1 MTTQRDEPARS
12 EPETREHV
20 LERVAEETPSI
31 EPPTAVDPSTRRGFT
46 LRLLVTMFG
55 AAVIGYLVTFLIAG
69 LAIGWGAA
77 ALAGLAGALIVGIL
91 AALISATGEDG
102 RIARG
107 VARREGP
114 QPAPDETSRER

>member
-1 MTTQRDEPARS
+1 
-12 EPETREHV
+12 
-20 LERVAEETPSI
+20 
-31 EPPTAVDPSTRRGFT
+31 
-46 LRLLVTMFG
+46 
-55 AAVIGYLVTFLIAG
+55 
-69 LAIGWGAA
+69 
-77 ALAGLAGALIVGIL
+77 LAGALIVGIL